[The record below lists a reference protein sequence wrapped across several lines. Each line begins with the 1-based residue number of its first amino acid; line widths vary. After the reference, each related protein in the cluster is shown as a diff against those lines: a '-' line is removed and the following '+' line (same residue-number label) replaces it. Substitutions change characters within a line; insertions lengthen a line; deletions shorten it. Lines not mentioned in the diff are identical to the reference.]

1 MFKSRSLIIGLSIL
15 SLFIISTGL
24 YYFLQEKEQMQINE
38 VIDISTNSLTFEDV
52 DRLDQFSDLII
63 VGYAKDDFE
72 NREHIISSYEDGALQ
87 DFYTKTDIIIDQII
101 KKPDDFPENSKEIT
115 ILEPLSLREDKKF
128 TADGYTELEKGDN
141 NIIFLAQNTFGDYGL
156 INGSM
161 GKFSLESNSDAMR
174 TFTTQEKTLYQ
185 KLFDSILDK
194 YDLN

>member
-1 MFKSRSLIIGLSIL
+1 MFKSLSLIIGLSIL